1 MDHLFLHCPYTIG
14 LWHKLFNSSSLVW
27 VPPKRIEEMF
37 IIAFK
42 GFGSSIRS
50 KTLWQIACLS
60 LVWFGLF
67 GKREIQG
74 FSRIKIRRK
83 RKCETYFIFF
93 HPCGLHVPLY

>member
-27 VPPKRIEEMF
+27 VPPRIIEEMF

-50 KTLWQIACLS
+50 KTLWQIVCLS
-60 LVWFGLF
+60 LGWFVWQE
-67 GKREIQG
+67 RN
-74 FSRIKIRRK
+74 IKIFVDK
-83 RKCETYFIFF
+83 EKMEE
-93 HPCGLHVPLY
+93 GV